1 MYVAELL
8 ILAFNQ
14 KKYKLLLDQSYDDIQ
29 CVVADLSFC
38 VYLLT
43 YWRFEGGFVLA
54 HLDYYNLEIL
64 CLIAWVITLTTLLPF
79 FGFINNEF
87 AGNLSH
93 KPLSE
98 VTIRV
103 GVFTYELNT
112 LITSLSEV
120 PVGIIS
126 T

>member
-1 MYVAELL
+1 MIPRTAYLWGSQLSMRSSLFVVELKRSRL
-8 ILAFNQ
+8 RLF
-14 KKYKLLLDQSYDDIQ
+14 
-29 CVVADLSFC
+29 
-38 VYLLT
+38 T
-43 YWRFEGGFVLA
+43 YWPFEGGFALA

-64 CLIAWVITLTTLLPF
+64 CLIAWVIKLTALLPLF
-79 FGFINNEF
+79 VFINDEF

-98 VTIRV
+98 VTMIA
-103 GVFTYELNT
+103 GIFTYKLNT
-112 LITSLSEV
+112 FITSLSEV

>member
-1 MYVAELL
+1 MFIYLGIGDLKE
-8 ILAFNQ
+8 
-14 KKYKLLLDQSYDDIQ
+14 D
-29 CVVADLSFC
+29 CVSSF
-38 VYLLT
+38 
-43 YWRFEGGFVLA
+43 
-54 HLDYYNLEIL
+54 DYYNLEIL
-64 CLIAWVITLTTLLPF
+64 YLIAWVITLTALLPF
-79 FGFINNEF
+79 FVFINNEF

-98 VTIRV
+98 VTIIA
-103 GVFTYELNT
+103 GIFTYELNT